1 MNLLIGFFVT
11 ILVAVVG
18 GLIISLIL
26 MPMIGLIAVLANGVD
41 GYKLDKITDKYSL
54 SGKKSALALMTKT
67 MVALS
72 LIASC
77 IVFIFYKIK
86 PSETFM
92 LVLAIIEF
100 CLAPIHLLLGS
111 ILKNYLSEED

>member
-1 MNLLIGFFVT
+1 MNVVISILTT

-18 GLIISLIL
+18 GLLISVIL
-26 MPMIGLIAVLANGVD
+26 MPMIGLIAVLSNGPD
-41 GYKLDKITDKYSL
+41 GYKLDKIDKNNPER
-54 SGKKSALALMTKT
+54 ALALMTKT

-100 CLAPIHLLLGS
+100 CLAPIHLLIGS
-111 ILKNYLSEED
+111 ILKNHVAEED